1 MFRWHRDLKYFPGGR
16 RVNTFPPY
24 MRDLLAARND
34 INAEHVS
41 HQTWIF
47 VVWRRDLCNNMH
59 MAAHIGL
66 SEECEVINTFTH
78 M

>member
-1 MFRWHRDLKYFPGGR
+1 MFRWHRNLQYFPGGR

-34 INAEHVS
+34 VNAEHVS

-47 VVWRRDLCNNMH
+47 SVWGRDLCNNMH
-59 MAAHIGL
+59 MTAHIGL
-66 SEECEVINTFTH
+66 
-78 M
+78 